1 MIAVRVSKLGKQYR
15 RYDAERPWTLHE
27 FLTGGFLRHRIV
39 QRIWSLRNVSFEV
52 EDGHALGVVGRN
64 GAGKSTLLRLLSR
77 VMIPDEGT
85 VNVRG
90 RIGGLLELTAG
101 FHPDLT
107 GRENTMIGGVLRGLT
122 RSDVRQNFDS
132 IVAFA
137 ELEDAIDRPLRT
149 YSSGMQMRLAFSV
162 VVHSRP
168 DVLLVDEVLAVG
180 DLAFQQKCLDRIRQL
195 RSGGCSIVLVS
206 HDPVLVESMCDSALW
221 LSKGEVVEAG
231 PAPNV
236 VHKYAAAVS
245 AAPASGAATDMVYK
259 TTQGVV
265 LRTGKNRFGD
275 QDVEI
280 TDVRVCTTSDTSGLK
295 LAPGD
300 SLVVALDYVFNRNIP
315 VALFSVTVIH
325 DDGRVCFGS
334 KTQQPASES
343 TQDTNSGSITVRWQ
357 DIHLEP
363 GVYFVE
369 VGVYDENWTYAYDYH
384 ARSYPLVVRASS
396 LNGLNIA
403 VASGEFT
410 LRPEWS
416 VNAGKQQTDNASHN

>member
-1 MIAVRVSKLGKQYR
+1 MIAVKAINLGKQYR

-64 GAGKSTLLRLLSR
+64 GAGKSTLLRLLSQ
-77 VMIPDEGT
+77 VMIPDEGS

-122 RSDVRQNFDS
+122 RSDVRQSFDS

-168 DVLLVDEVLAVG
+168 KVLLVDEVLAVG

-221 LSKGEVVEAG
+221 LSQGEVVEAG

-236 VHKYAAAVS
+236 IHKYAAAVS
-245 AAPASGAATDMVYK
+245 AAPASGLADMVSM
-259 TTQGVV
+259 TTQGIV
-265 LRTGKNRFGD
+265 LRPGKNRFGD

-280 TDVRVCTTSDTSGLK
+280 TDVRICTTSDTSGLK

-300 SLVVALDYVFNRNIP
+300 SLTVGLHYVFNRNIP

-334 KTQQPASES
+334 KTQQPVSES
-343 TQDTNSGSITVRWQ
+343 PPDTNSGSVMVRWH

-384 ARSYPLVVRASS
+384 ARSYPLVVRANS
-396 LNGLNIA
+396 LSLQDAQVTGHQL
-403 VASGEFT
+403 S
-410 LRPEWS
+410 PEWS
-416 VNAGKQQTDNASHN
+416 VSATNRTDKARQNS

>member
-1 MIAVRVSKLGKQYR
+1 MIAVKAINLGKQYR

-64 GAGKSTLLRLLSR
+64 GAGKSTLLRLLSQ

-122 RSDVRQNFDS
+122 RSDVRQSFDS

-195 RSGGCSIVLVS
+195 RSGGCSIILVS
-206 HDPVLVESMCDSALW
+206 HDPVLVESMCDTALW
-221 LSKGEVVEAG
+221 LSNGEVVEAG

-245 AAPASGAATDMVYK
+245 TAPASGPAGIVSM

-265 LRTGKNRFGD
+265 LRPGKNRFGD

-280 TDVRVCTTSDTSGLK
+280 TDVKICTSSDTSGLK

-300 SLVVALDYVFNRNIP
+300 SLTVGLDYVFNRNIP
-315 VALFSVTVIH
+315 VALFSVTLIH

-334 KTQQPASES
+334 KTQQPVSES
-343 TQDTNSGSITVRWQ
+343 PHDTNSGSITVRWH

-384 ARSYPLVVRASS
+384 ARSYPLVVRSNSLSRQNAAVSS
-396 LNGLNIA
+396 DQL
-403 VASGEFT
+403 S
-410 LRPEWS
+410 PEWS
-416 VNAGKQQTDNASHN
+416 VSAAKRTDKARQNS

>member
-1 MIAVRVSKLGKQYR
+1 MIAVEAVNLGKQYR

-27 FLTGGFLRHRIV
+27 FLTIGFLRHRNV
-39 QRIWSLRNVSFEV
+39 ERAWGLRRVSFEI
-52 EDGHALGVVGRN
+52 EEGHALGVVGRN
-64 GAGKSTLLRLLSR
+64 GAGKSTLLRLLSK
-77 VMIPDEGT
+77 VLIPDEGT

-90 RIGGLLELTAG
+90 RLGGLLELTAG

-107 GRENTMIGGVLRGLT
+107 GRENAMIGGVLRGLT
-122 RSDVRQNFDS
+122 RSGVRQNLDS

-137 ELEDAIDRPLRT
+137 ELEDTIDRPLRT

-162 VVHSRP
+162 AIHSRP

-180 DLAFQQKCLDRIRQL
+180 DLVFQRKCLDRIREL

-206 HDPVLVESMCDSALW
+206 HDPVLVENMCDTALW

-236 VHKYAAAVS
+236 IQKYTAAVNTL
-245 AAPASGAATDMVYK
+245 PASKPGESVSI

-265 LRTGKNRFGD
+265 LSAGKNRFGAL
-275 QDVEI
+275 DVEI
-280 TDVRVCTTSDTSGLK
+280 SDVRICTSSDTSGLK

-300 SLVVALDYVFNRNIP
+300 SMTVGLEYVVNTNIS

-325 DDGRVCFGS
+325 DDGRVCFAT
-334 KTQQPASES
+334 KTEQPVSEASRGA
-343 TQDTNSGSITVRWQ
+343 NSGFITVRWQ
-357 DIHLEP
+357 GIHLEP

-369 VGVYDENWTYAYDYH
+369 VGVYDKNWTYAYDYH
-384 ARSYPLVVRASS
+384 ARSYPLIVRANP
-396 LNGLNIA
+396 LTRYHTAGI
-403 VASGEFT
+403 GREFT
-410 LRPEWS
+410 TGHEWLLD
-416 VNAGKQQTDNASHN
+416 AGRQPTGNGHEES